1 VTDSANVA
9 LVRSIYADWERGDF
23 RRTDWADPDIEFAI
37 LGGPDPGTWAGIS
50 AMSDAWRA
58 WLSAW
63 DYWDAVAV
71 EYRELDSGR
80 VLVLTTGRGRGKSSG
95 LGVGQLY
102 AHSGKDPSGDVD
114 KAFGLFQVRDDKVTR
129 LVIYWDLDRALAD
142 LGLEE

>member
-1 VTDSANVA
+1 
-9 LVRSIYADWERGDF
+9 
-23 RRTDWADPDIEFAI
+23 
-37 LGGPDPGTWAGIS
+37 
-50 AMSDAWRA
+50 MSDVWRA

-63 DYWDAVAV
+63 EDWTAEPE

-102 AHSGKDPSGDVD
+102 AHSAMDHSGDVD
-114 KAFGLFQVRDDKVTR
+114 KAFGLFQVRDDKVTK
-129 LVIYWDLDRALAD
+129 LVIYWDLDRAVAD